1 MNYGTSGI
9 GSTHHLTGESFSAAL
24 GINMV
29 HVPFKGMGQATPAL
43 VGGQVQMIFS
53 ALPAIAG
60 FVGTT
65 ASNCWRRTP
74 NKRFRRRPTSPP
86 SPRQPSPA
94 LTSRPPP
101 S

>member
-1 MNYGTSGI
+1 MNHGTRALAAPITSPANR
-9 GSTHHLTGESFSAAL
+9 FAAL

-29 HVPFKGMGQATPAL
+29 HAVQGHGQATPAL

-60 FVGTT
+60 FVKDNRVKLL
-65 ASNCWRRTP
+65 AQNSEQALSQAP
-74 NKRFRRRPTSPP
+74 NIPP